1 MKFIEKALDSFKNL
15 GFSNIPIGIS
25 SQIFGLI
32 LFSQISQNL
41 GTIGLGEWLL
51 VSSVALLTTVLNF
64 GIGNTLR
71 NYLSSNQTLISVQEI
86 NFHTGN
92 AVLKILIYSTPF
104 LILNFII
111 PWELIIDQISNDGI
125 TALKILNLFFI
136 LNIPLGIV
144 FTIFLALRKTHV
156 YYLNQILFNLAPI
169 IILLVLQFNKR
180 NISIIDLAYIFG
192 IVRLILSATFWLLL
206 YRKYQV
212 YPVFNLLR
220 KYKLNTR
227 TSINFQIAQFL
238 GLSNSFMDSFILLKL
253 TGALGVAEYG
263 LINKINAGLISIYA
277 ITLTRFWDNT
287 SFNKGLNIV
296 KSQIKFLLGFAI
308 FLFVLNSLGVKIL
321 GKIYFDFM
329 ISDQQLDLNLKSFY
343 LFGILTLIMMIN
355 SLFINFQNGTG
366 KIIYSNISGLL
377 ILLMSFSLVI
387 IFLNK
392 TLTIESFIYIK
403 IFIYIMCSLINF
415 IPVFNFR

>member
-1 MKFIEKALDSFKNL
+1 M
-15 GFSNIPIGIS
+15 GFLNIPIGIS

-41 GTIGLGEWLL
+41 GTVGLGEWLL
-51 VSSVALLTTVLNF
+51 VSSAALLTTVLNF

-71 NYLSSNQTLISVQEI
+71 NYLSSNQTLVSVREI
-86 NFHTGN
+86 NFYTGN
-92 AVLKILIYSTPF
+92 AVLKIFIYIIPV

-111 PWELIIDQISNDGI
+111 PWELIINQISNDSI
-125 TALKILNLFFI
+125 KALKILNLFFI

-144 FTIFLALRKTHV
+144 FSIFLAWRKTHV

-169 IILLVLQFNKR
+169 IILLVLQFNNK
-180 NISIIDLAYIFG
+180 NISIIGLAYIFG
-192 IVRLILSATFWLLL
+192 IVRLILSATFWILLL
-206 YRKYQV
+206 RKYQV
-212 YPVFNLLR
+212 YPVLNLSR
-220 KYKLNTR
+220 KYKLNAK

-238 GLSNSFMDSFILLKL
+238 GLSISFTDSFILLNL
-253 TGALGVAEYG
+253 TGAIGVAEYG

-287 SFNKGLNIV
+287 SFYKGLNII

-308 FLFVLNSLGVKIL
+308 FLFALNVLGVKIL

-366 KIIYSNISGLL
+366 KIIYSNLSGLL
-377 ILLMSFSLVI
+377 NLFMSFSLLI
-387 IFLNK
+387 IFRDK
-392 TLTIESFIYIK
+392 ILTIETFICLK
-403 IFIYIMCSLINF
+403 IFFLIMCSLINF
-415 IPVFNFR
+415 IPVYKVKWN